1 MGIVHK
7 EMVAETMR
15 CAEITKGR
23 CVRAKLL
30 DTQVVEGSGA
40 EKKPM
45 KEAEKKQPERQEEN
59 QAVVSWKRPEEKA
72 FQGRKSQPSIVSEAA
87 NRSSKTRIENSLLD
101 LVPWMSGFQKS

>member
-1 MGIVHK
+1 
-7 EMVAETMR
+7 MVAETMR

-45 KEAEKKQPERQEEN
+45 KEAEKKQPERQEE
-59 QAVVSWKRPEEKA
+59 
-72 FQGRKSQPSIVSEAA
+72 
-87 NRSSKTRIENSLLD
+87 
-101 LVPWMSGFQKS
+101 

>member
-1 MGIVHK
+1 
-7 EMVAETMR
+7 MVAETMR

-45 KEAEKKQPERQEEN
+45 KEAEKKQPETNISPVIFGSKALVASSHNRTLGS
-59 QAVVSWKRPEEKA
+59 AASALAIATLCFCPPE
-72 FQGRKSQPSIVSEAA
+72 
-87 NRSSKTRIENSLLD
+87 SLA
-101 LVPWMSGFQKS
+101 GY

>member
-101 LVPWMSGFQKS
+101 FVP